1 MDDIKTLM
9 DRIREAE
16 ETAGRR
22 MAEAEARMPGLLA
35 KAEGEGREVRR
46 RMLDQASAEAN
57 GQRQAAA
64 TQAAAI
70 KAAARRGMEEE
81 IARLDATVATRLEP
95 AVIHLVDTFL
105 SRYGGREEKD

>member
-9 DRIREAE
+9 ERIREAE
-16 ETAGRR
+16 ETADRR
-22 MAEAEARMPGLLA
+22 MAEAEARMPGLMA
-35 KAEGEGREVRR
+35 KAEGDGRETRR
-46 RMLDQASAEAN
+46 RMLDQASTEAD

-70 KAAARRGMEEE
+70 KEAARSGMDEE

-95 AVIHLVDTFL
+95 AVRHLVDAFL
-105 SRYGGREEKD
+105 ARYGGREEKN